1 MKHVL
6 FYILAA
12 YILFYSSF
20 AYAQKDGKEPGMY
33 WGINVEMYFANRN
46 DALYYN
52 GGNSR
57 PVSLE
62 DVVYQQQTREEIML
76 YLDDDFI
83 IQQIPYRIIYNP
95 GVGVGLNLQYYTSP
109 KLSFYSNIN
118 ILLLESYGVFI
129 LERLSPSSDPDSYS
143 NTEQGTITASEKRL
157 NINGGAHI
165 LFPINKPYIPYLDLG
180 FTASVL
186 QTDSHVMQIGT
197 ITRNMYFST
206 NYVNEGAIY
215 SAFGYGPQ
223 IGLGAQFPLS
233 DNFYVF
239 TGGKIDALKYNL
251 IETGFNLN
259 YSIVARIMFE

>member
-1 MKHVL
+1 MKHVS
-6 FYILAA
+6 FYILAV
-12 YILFYSSF
+12 YILLHSF
-20 AYAQKDGKEPGMY
+20 SAHAQKDGKEPGMY

-52 GGNSR
+52 GAESR
-57 PVSLE
+57 PVSLKE
-62 DVVYQQQTREEIML
+62 VVYQQQTREDIME
-76 YLDDDFI
+76 YLDYNFQV
-83 IQQIPYRIIYNP
+83 QQIPYRFLYNP

-109 KLSFYSNIN
+109 KISFYSNIN
-118 ILLLESYGVFI
+118 ILLLESYGVFV
-129 LERLSPSSDPDSYS
+129 LERLSPSTDPDLYS

-165 LFPINKPYIPYLDLG
+165 LFPIKKPYIPYLDVG
-180 FTASVL
+180 FTASIL
-186 QTDSHVMQIGT
+186 QTDSHEMQIGP

-233 DNFYVF
+233 NNFYVF